1 MSLNKAPWILQQ
13 IVEKRYII
21 CVTSSV
27 TSVEI
32 ATVLLLSVSCNTS
45 IPECSG
51 PTRDSS
57 TTGYTGAA
65 AVALSLAA
73 ALAARDITHRT
84 TATQQQETARIARY
98 IPKIAI

>member
-73 ALAARDITHRT
+73 ALAALVTCTRDV
-84 TATQQQETARIARY
+84 TATRNRQNS
-98 IPKIAI
+98 